1 MLELNLP
8 PAVFE
13 SVGTPA
19 FHLAWLR
26 PALFASALVTDPGDS
41 ANRAR
46 YNNVG
51 AQADLRFTVLHW
63 YEMTLSL
70 GYAAGLRGTAKSGD
84 EWMVSLKIM

>member
-1 MLELNLP
+1 MAAP
-8 PAVFE
+8 RAV
-13 SVGTPA
+13 
-19 FHLAWLR
+19 
-26 PALFASALVTDPGDS
+26 ASALVTDPNDS

-63 YEMTLSL
+63 YEMTLSF
-70 GYAAGLRGTAKSGD
+70 GYAQGLRGTAKAGD